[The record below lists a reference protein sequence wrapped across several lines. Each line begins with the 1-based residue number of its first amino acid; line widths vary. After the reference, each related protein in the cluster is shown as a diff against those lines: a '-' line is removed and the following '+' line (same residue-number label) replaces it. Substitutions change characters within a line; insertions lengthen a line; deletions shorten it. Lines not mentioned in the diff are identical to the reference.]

1 MLPMIGNVTFCNLC
15 IPILQGSRIFAIF
28 STFSS
33 SLNIYQNNFIRG
45 FPSIIP
51 VFHVLGKILVL
62 STMYRSGAAALCQ
75 ILHCA
80 GERDNRL
87 TAYATPDVFSVLAIY
102 AEDFFVMGLEKLRQV
117 LLASIR
123 YFCKDQSLDQTIV
136 L

>member
-1 MLPMIGNVTFCNLC
+1 
-15 IPILQGSRIFAIF
+15 
-28 STFSS
+28 
-33 SLNIYQNNFIRG
+33 
-45 FPSIIP
+45 
-51 VFHVLGKILVL
+51 
-62 STMYRSGAAALCQ
+62 MYRSGAAALCQ

-136 L
+136 LKLR